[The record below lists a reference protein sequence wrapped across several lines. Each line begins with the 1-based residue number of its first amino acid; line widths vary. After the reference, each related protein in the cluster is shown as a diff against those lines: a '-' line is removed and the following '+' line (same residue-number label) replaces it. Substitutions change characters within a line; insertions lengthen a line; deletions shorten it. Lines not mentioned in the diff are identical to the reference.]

1 MTTEVLHQLNDI
13 FKDHEDAAMLEDIF
27 MGYKRGS
34 NVVVLMAVEEF
45 KQIYG
50 WDGNMNRYPINDAK
64 VIPEE
69 LVERITKTIHEY
81 KKEQYQKISDVQV
94 SNLPWKNE
102 E

>member
-13 FKDHEDAAMLEDIF
+13 FKDHEDASMLEDIF

-34 NVVVLMAVEEF
+34 NVVVLMTVEDF

-50 WDGNMNRYPINDAK
+50 CAGNMKRYPINDAK

-69 LVERITKTIHEY
+69 LVERITKIIHEY